1 MSLTDPCPEPVS
13 SPLRL
18 GSCVEL
24 FVGLGGMARGLETA
38 GFAHR
43 LVVERHPQAVATLR
57 DDPVSS
63 RWPLHADDVREVDYA
78 TIGGDVDLLA
88 AGVPCQP
95 FSQGGAHAG
104 PADDRNMFPE
114 TFAAIRALRPRA
126 VLIENV
132 RGLARPRF
140 SEFLSY
146 VVDHLAAPHV
156 AIRPGETWQEHHLR
170 LGAASAAPNGL
181 AADRYVVEW
190 RSICAADYGVAQRRV
205 RIIMV
210 AIREDLAGRWEWPL
224 PTHSAHALLREKI
237 DGHYWTEHDL
247 PQRSIDVPKATRVRA
262 ERLPRPLQR
271 QRWRTLRDVIGA
283 LPAPAEKPDDA
294 ALHGHV
300 FWPGARLYRGHLG
313 SLLDEASK
321 TIKAG
326 VHGVAGGEHI
336 VHLDDTFRYLTV
348 RECMRIQDLP
358 DDMVI
363 DTNRTAAMRQVGNAV
378 PPRVAEVFGR
388 AIANVILDR
397 DQSSGRG
404 VGDPPPFAEPVTL
417 PPAERTAVP
426 A

>member
-1 MSLTDPCPEPVS
+1 M
-13 SPLRL
+13 RL

-57 DDPVSS
+57 DDPVSA

-78 TIGGDVDLLA
+78 KIGGDVDLLA

-140 SEFLSY
+140 TEFLSY
-146 VVDHLAAPHV
+146 VVDHLAAPHI
-156 AIRPGETWQEHHLR
+156 AIRAGESWQEHHLR
-170 LGAASAAPNGL
+170 LGAASAAPNGP

-210 AIREDLAGRWEWPL
+210 AIREDLADGWEWPQ
-224 PTHSAHALLREKI
+224 PTHSADALLREKI

-247 PQRSIDVPKATRVRA
+247 SRRSIEVPKATRARA
-262 ERLPRPLQR
+262 ERLPRPLHR
-271 QRWRTLRDVIGA
+271 QRWRTLRDVIGD
-283 LPAPAEKPDDA
+283 LPAPTEEDA
-294 ALHGHV
+294 APHGHV

-336 VHLDDTFRYLTV
+336 VHLDDDTFRYLTV
-348 RECMRIQDLP
+348 RECLRIQDLP

-363 DTNRTAAMRQVGNAV
+363 DTNRTAAMRQIGNAV

-388 AIANVILDR
+388 AIARTILDR
-397 DQSSGRG
+397 DQSSGRL
-404 VGDPPPFAEPVTL
+404 VGDLPPFAEPMTSSLV
-417 PPAERTAVP
+417 ERTAIP

>member
-1 MSLTDPCPEPVS
+1 MRP
-13 SPLRL
+13 

-43 LVVERHPQAVATLR
+43 LVVEQHPRAVAILQR
-57 DDPVSS
+57 DPVSS

-78 TIGGDVDLLA
+78 PIGEDVDLLA

-140 SEFLSY
+140 TRFLSY
-146 VVDHLAAPHV
+146 VVDHLSAPHI
-156 AIRPGETWQEHHLR
+156 AIRPKESWQDHHLR
-170 LGAASAAPNGL
+170 LGAASAAPNGR

-210 AIREDLAGRWEWPL
+210 AIREDLAGRWEWPQ
-224 PTHSAHALLREKI
+224 PTHSANALLREKI
-237 DGHYWTEHDL
+237 DGHYWTEHHL
-247 PQRSIDVPKATRVRA
+247 PQRSIDLPKATRARA
-262 ERLPRPLQR
+262 ERLPRPLCR
-271 QRWRTLRDVIGA
+271 QRWRTLRDVIGD

-336 VHLDDTFRYLTV
+336 VHLDDDTFRYLTV

-363 DTNRTAAMRQVGNAV
+363 ETNRTAAMRQVGNAV

-388 AIANVILDR
+388 AIACAILDPDR
-397 DQSSGRG
+397 SSVQRG
-404 VGDPPPFAEPVTL
+404 GDPHPRAEPMAA
-417 PPAERTAVP
+417 PAVERTAIP